1 MAHDVFISYST
12 KDKHAADAVCAVL
25 ERNGTRCWIAPRD
38 VMPGTAWGS
47 AIVNAIH
54 ASKIIVLVFSG
65 NANTSPQIERE
76 VERAISRSIPIIPF
90 RIEDV
95 QPSDSLEYFISA
107 SHWLDAFTQPFE
119 QHLEKLSDVVR
130 RILEAN
136 QSKTIVPPG
145 DGSARPAPVAEI
157 RTAPVQAL
165 PESPVAGSPPARSRS
180 LVWAIGGAA
189 LVLCVLAGAFATFNF
204 KSEPV
209 RRAGDVFSDCED
221 CPQMTVVP
229 GGSFLMGAGPQEQS
243 GFDWARL
250 GEQPVH
256 EVRISKPFAAGL
268 YAVTRDQFQAFV
280 RATNRLMEGC
290 NHWGGDKEALDTGAN
305 YLNPKLGG
313 GAQAGDHP
321 VICVSFEDAAKYTEW
336 LSSKTGHRYRLL
348 SDAEHEYVTRAGTT
362 TAFWWGPKII
372 PDQANYW
379 SETSYMGS
387 PTAPTRWV
395 TVPVRYFNPNPW
407 GLYQVHG
414 NVAEW
419 VADCW
424 HADYFNSPTDGSVW
438 KVPVGADCNK
448 RTLRGGG
455 FGKGPDLLR
464 SAHRRDSADIR
475 EIMFG
480 FRVAQTLGN

>member
-1 MAHDVFISYST
+1 MSHDVFISYST

-25 ERNGTRCWIAPRD
+25 ERNGIRCWIAPRD
-38 VMPGTAWGS
+38 VIPGMAWGS

-54 ASKIIVLVFSG
+54 SSKIIVLVFSG

-76 VERAISRSIPIIPF
+76 VERAISKSLPIIPF

-119 QHLEKLSDVVR
+119 QHLEKLSGVVR

-136 QSKTIVPPG
+136 QSKAIAQPVDNPVKHAFPPQ
-145 DGSARPAPVAEI
+145 PLTTPVEALAE
-157 RTAPVQAL
+157 TAAIGPR
-165 PESPVAGSPPARSRS
+165 RSRS
-180 LVWAIGGAA
+180 AIWAIGGAA
-189 LVLCVLAGAFATFNF
+189 FALCLLAGAFVAFNF
-204 KSEPV
+204 KSETV
-209 RRAGDVFSDCED
+209 RRTGDVFSDCED

-229 GGSFLMGAGPQEQS
+229 AGSFMMGAGPQEQS

-250 GEQPVH
+250 GEQPLH
-256 EVRISKPFAAGL
+256 EVHIGKPFAVGL
-268 YAVTRDQFQAFV
+268 YAVTRDQFQAFA

-290 NHWGGDKEALDTGAN
+290 YHWSGDKETFDSGAN
-305 YLNPKLGG
+305 YLNPKLRG

-321 VICVSFEDAAKYTEW
+321 AVCVSFGDATKYAEW
-336 LSSKTGHRYRLL
+336 LSSRTGRHYRLL
-348 SDAEHEYVTRAGTT
+348 SDAEHEYATRAGTT
-362 TAFWWGPKII
+362 TAFWWGPKIV

-387 PTAPTRWV
+387 PTAATRWT
-395 TVPVRYFNPNPW
+395 TVPVKSFNPNPW

-424 HADYFNSPTDGSVW
+424 HADYAGAPTDGSVW
-438 KVPVGADCNK
+438 KVPPGADCDK

-455 FGKGPDLLR
+455 FGNGPDLVR

-480 FRVAQTLGN
+480 FRVAETVKN